1 MLKASQ
7 AIVIDE
13 NFGPKA
19 REETPSMPALE
30 ATNIGSTERHC
41 IRLGAVP
48 LQCSDVPHAA
58 NVSFVTGGSG
68 VGTSKEPPVNVKF
81 TNVDFCTANL
91 TSLTQSASNLCFLI
105 HVAENVVVKWE
116 TIFVDGRLYVE
127 IPNSILPD
135 GSKESLVTLLE
146 YAEEVLDCNHVI
158 LVFKKNRND
167 RASLIRTFMF
177 LGFQVVCPG
186 NPIVPMVEDLMF
198 LAYTIEP
205 DSDDDD

>member
-30 ATNIGSTERHC
+30 ATNMRQRCGDFERAPC
-41 IRLGAVP
+41 
-48 LQCSDVPHAA
+48 QC
-58 NVSFVTGGSG
+58 
-68 VGTSKEPPVNVKF
+68 
-81 TNVDFCTANL
+81 
-91 TSLTQSASNLCFLI
+91 QSASNLCFLI

>member
-19 REETPSMPALE
+19 REETPKGLQS
-30 ATNIGSTERHC
+30 AT
-41 IRLGAVP
+41 AYVWVP
-48 LQCSDVPHAA
+48 CLCSAPDVPHAA